1 MDPRFEA
8 LLADQP
14 LDRLILEVTEHSRID
29 DYTVLL
35 PTLDKLRAR
44 GLQLAV
50 DDAGAGCSTFR
61 HIIQLSPDIIKL
73 DMSLTRDIDTN
84 PARRALA
91 SALIVFARDT
101 SAKMVARGHRDAGR
115 AGGAPRSGR
124 HAWAGLSARPATDAT
139 QSLRPSARRSSNW
152 WKGRTRG
159 APSRPSRPT
168 EPRMNG
174 RSDRVRP
181 CGGDTASLHRPPP
194 VRTSTAP
201 PNGTI

>member
-101 SAKMVARGHRDAGR
+101 SAKMVAEGIETPGELAALRALGVMHGQGYLLGR
-115 AGGAPRSGR
+115 PPTRPRP
-124 HAWAGLSARPATDAT
+124 PAFGTPV
-139 QSLRPSARRSSNW
+139 RNW
-152 WKGRTRG
+152 WKGQRGG

-174 RSDRVRP
+174 RSDRIHP
-181 CGGDTASLHRPPP
+181 CGSDKASLIVLRGAA
-194 VRTSTAP
+194 STAP
-201 PNGTI
+201 QTRAI